1 MFYNLFL
8 SSGATGGTDNST
20 LAGFLSNMTTII
32 TTLFAIIGDAIEVI
46 MSNPFLYF
54 TMGFLVLGG
63 CIGIIGRLISRG

>member
-1 MFYNLFL
+1 MFYNLLL
-8 SSGATGGTDNST
+8 SSSGTDNST

-46 MSNPFLYF
+46 MGNPFLYF